1 MNHSASLT
9 ALLSAFARA
18 YHTEHETA
26 PVFADP
32 IAKKLITADEYT
44 AICEY
49 ILSGIDF
56 FAPEKKRAFTS
67 HGDAL
72 RYLVYTQIAPTPLA
86 RARFCE
92 DSLKTAVLTGT
103 KQYVILGAGMDSF
116 SFREP
121 EFMKNCKVFE
131 ADHPLTQSDK
141 IERIQRAGLTIP
153 DNVYFIPI
161 DFRTDDLKKKLLHA
175 GFERNKKTLFSWL
188 GVSYYLSINQIE
200 NLLDSLADISA
211 EGSSLIFDY
220 ADEKLF
226 LSDQKR
232 VQNMISLAA
241 AGGEPMISCFG
252 YAALEKLLERHRFL
266 IYELLSDD
274 DIQQNYFT
282 GRGTDL
288 SAFEHISLVN
298 AVLK

>member
-103 KQYVILGAGMDSF
+103 KQYVILGTGMDSF
-116 SFREP
+116 AFREP
-121 EFMKNCKVFE
+121 KFMKNCKVFE

-161 DFRTDDLKKKLLHA
+161 DFRTDDLKKNYCTPDLKGTKRHCFPGLVSAIICPSIRLKICLTA
-175 GFERNKKTLFSWL
+175 LPTYER
-188 GVSYYLSINQIE
+188 
-200 NLLDSLADISA
+200 
-211 EGSSLIFDY
+211 
-220 ADEKLF
+220 
-226 LSDQKR
+226 R
-232 VQNMISLAA
+232 AA
-241 AGGEPMISCFG
+241 HS
-252 YAALEKLLERHRFL
+252 FL
-266 IYELLSDD
+266 IMRMK
-274 DIQQNYFT
+274 NYFYPT
-282 GRGTDL
+282 KNGCR
-288 SAFEHISLVN
+288 I
-298 AVLK
+298 

>member
-32 IAKKLITADEYT
+32 IAKKLITADEYS
-44 AICEY
+44 AIGEY

-56 FAPEKKRAFTS
+56 FAPEKKGAFAS
-67 HGDAL
+67 RGEAL

-116 SFREP
+116 AFREP
-121 EFMKNCKVFE
+121 EFMKNCMVFE

-141 IERIQRAGLTIP
+141 IKRIVHAGLKIP

-161 DFRTDDLKKKLLHA
+161 DFGTDSLKEKLLHA
-175 GFERNKKTLFSWL
+175 GFQRNKKTLFSWL
-188 GVSYYLSINQIE
+188 GVSYYLSVDQIE
-200 NLLDSLADISA
+200 NMLDSLADISA

-226 LSDQKR
+226 VSDKKR
-232 VQNMISLAA
+232 VQNMIAMAA
-241 AGGEPMISCFG
+241 ASGEPMKSCFG
-252 YAALEKLLERHRFL
+252 YASLEKLLDRHRFL
-266 IYELLSDD
+266 IYELLSVD
-274 DIQQNYFT
+274 DIQQNYFI

-288 SAFEHISLVN
+288 NAFEHIGLVN